1 MMALFQ
7 SLNDFVT
14 FDFLQFALIGTIALA
29 ITTAIISPLIIAR
42 KNSFIGTAVSH
53 STLLGLAIGLL
64 LFGQEKEHAVFL
76 TTLIV
81 TGCLTAML
89 AKPDQSSLPDDS
101 KLGLFYTSSMA
112 LGILIYSVAI
122 PNKNDLINF
131 LFGNI
136 LLLSKND
143 LWLILAILG
152 VTILA
157 VLLPIKKWLLVTI
170 DPIGSRTRG
179 LNPDLFHVL
188 FYLLLTFIIVVS
200 IKLAG
205 TLLIETMILA
215 PGFFA
220 LSFARNV
227 KETFVI
233 SIIFAL
239 MTAPTGLVLA
249 NFYSLPSGATL
260 AVIQVS
266 LLLLALGAKFLYHKI
281 KS

>member
-1 MMALFQ
+1 MALIQ
-7 SLNDFVT
+7 SLNDFIT
-14 FDFLQFALIGTIALA
+14 FDFLQYALFGTLALA

-53 STLLGLAIGLL
+53 STLLGLSIGLF
-64 LFGQEKEHAVFL
+64 LFGQERETAVFL
-76 TTLIV
+76 TTLII
-81 TGCLTAML
+81 TGSLTAML
-89 AKPDQSSLPDDS
+89 AKPDQSFLPDDS

-112 LGILIYSVAI
+112 LGILIYSLAI

-136 LLLSKND
+136 LLLSNHD
-143 LWLILAILG
+143 LWLISGILIL
-152 VTILA
+152 TILS
-157 VLLPIKKWLLVTI
+157 VLLPLKKWLLVTI

-220 LSFARNV
+220 LNFARNL
-227 KETFVI
+227 KETFLI

-239 MTAPTGLVLA
+239 ITAPLGLILA

-260 AVIQVS
+260 AVIQVGF
-266 LLLLALGAKFLYHKI
+266 LLLALCSKFIYHKLR
-281 KS
+281 S

>member
-1 MMALFQ
+1 MKELFL
-7 SLNDFVT
+7 SLNDFLIY
-14 FDFLQFALIGTIALA
+14 DFLQLALLGTVALA
-29 ITTAIISPLIIAR
+29 VTTAIISPLIIAR

-53 STLLGLAIGLL
+53 STLLGLSIGIYI
-64 LFGQEKEHAVFL
+64 FGSSNELAVFL
-76 TTLIV
+76 TTLLI
-81 TGCLTAML
+81 TGLLTSLL
-89 AKPDQSSLPDDS
+89 ARPDQSSLPDDS

-112 LGILIYSVAI
+112 LGILIYSLAL

-136 LLLSKND
+136 LLLSNQD
-143 LWLILAILG
+143 LWLIAGILLL
-152 VTILA
+152 TIIV
-157 VLLPIKKWLLVTI
+157 VLFPIKKWLLVTI

-179 LNPDLFHVL
+179 LNPDFFHIS
-188 FYLLLTFIIVVS
+188 FYVLLTFIIVVS

-220 LSFARNV
+220 LSFARNL
-227 KETFVI
+227 KETFTI

-239 MTAPTGLVLA
+239 ITAPLGLVIA

-260 AVIQVS
+260 AVIQVG
-266 LLLLALGAKFLYHKI
+266 LVLMALCLKYLYHKI
-281 KS
+281 RN